1 MPSHREILLATR
13 MLFGL
18 DEETRQA
25 IQERIDDGMAELHPE
40 GPPLT
45 FDTEAEEDAELVRAI
60 DRALESCPE

>member
-25 IQERIDDGMAELHPE
+25 IQERIDDALAEMYPAGNAPHDDP
-40 GPPLT
+40 T
-45 FDTEAEEDAELVRAI
+45 LVAAM
-60 DRALESCPE
+60 DRALENCPP